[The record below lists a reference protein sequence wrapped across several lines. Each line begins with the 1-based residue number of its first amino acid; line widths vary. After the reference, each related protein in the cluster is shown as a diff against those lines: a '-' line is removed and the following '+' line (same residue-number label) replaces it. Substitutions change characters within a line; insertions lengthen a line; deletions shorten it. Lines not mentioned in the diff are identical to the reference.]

1 MTDNPIDTATSRAIR
16 ADRFQQVLYS
26 TRKILEVTESELDAV
41 TDTLKET
48 RDQLRDAAYKQHM
61 AENREAMF
69 RKDVDRLQVVID
81 THEKEDA
88 QAIELLR
95 KARQTIGINPDGA
108 RNLVDQ
114 ATTILNPPQADD
126 AAAPF

>member
-1 MTDNPIDTATSRAIR
+1 MVSMTSYQQNMALVGAADFTSGLAGEARRLQEELTVELKRSKELEIANQREGYR
-16 ADRFQQVLYS
+16 ADRNRDQSDQY
-26 TRKILEVTESELDAV
+26 RRALDA
-41 TDTLKET
+41 
-48 RDQLRDAAYKQHM
+48 
-61 AENREAMF
+61 
-69 RKDVDRLQVVID
+69 
-81 THEKEDA
+81 HEKEDA

>member
-1 MTDNPIDTATSRAIR
+1 MTNNPIDTATSRAIR

-48 RDQLRDAAYKQHM
+48 RDQLRDAVYKQHM
-61 AENREAMF
+61 AENREAMNNGDANML
-69 RKDVDRLQVVID
+69 RKQIDRVRHDNAAALD
-81 THEKEDA
+81 
-88 QAIELLR
+88 LLR

-108 RNLVDQ
+108 RNLIDQ
-114 ATTILNPPQADD
+114 ACEAIDPTPAPTP
-126 AAAPF
+126 APF